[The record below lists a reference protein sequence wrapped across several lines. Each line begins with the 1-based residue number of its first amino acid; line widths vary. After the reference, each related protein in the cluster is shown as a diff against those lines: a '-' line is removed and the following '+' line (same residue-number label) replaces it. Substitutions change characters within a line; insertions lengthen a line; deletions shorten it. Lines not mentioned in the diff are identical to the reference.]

1 MSAAL
6 HRFFAICPRGLD
18 GVLADELR
26 ALGAT
31 HLAPEPG
38 GVGFAGSLATAYAAN
53 LHSRIASRVLWQV
66 GRRPYGSEDDV
77 YHAAY
82 AVPWDDHMTPQQTL
96 RVDVNASNSPL
107 RSLEFAMLKVKDGI
121 VDRLRDRR
129 GERPSIDRTRPDVRV
144 FAFLDHEAVTL
155 YLDLSGEPL
164 FKRGWRADKGEAPL
178 KENLAAGL
186 LLLAGW
192 TPAQPLLDPFCGSG
206 TIVIEAACLAARRA
220 PGLNRRFA
228 FERLTS
234 FDAAGWANLKRAAQ
248 AQVDDTA
255 AATLVGSDISTR
267 VIEQARA
274 NAQLAGL
281 SAWLDDG
288 RLLLRAGDAR
298 QMAPPAEHGLIVT
311 NPPYGE
317 QSNPRSASVPKM
329 MGEIGDALKQR
340 FSGWTAW
347 LLTSDRQLPRQMR
360 LAETRKTVLFNGAL
374 ECRFFRFD
382 LVRGSYRPRQP
393 SGRGDATAAENDAPP
408 QSAA

>member
-1 MSAAL
+1 MSSAV

-18 GVLADELR
+18 GLLADELK

-31 HLAPEPG
+31 HLAPESG
-38 GVGFAGSLATAYAAN
+38 GVGFAGALATAYAAN
-53 LHSRIASRVLWQV
+53 LHSRLASRILWQV
-66 GRRPYGSEDDV
+66 GRRPYASEDDV
-77 YHAAY
+77 YDAAF
-82 AVPWDDHMTPQQTL
+82 AVPWDDHMSPQQTL

-107 RSLEFAMLKVKDGI
+107 RSLEFAMLRVKDGI
-121 VDRLRDRR
+121 VDRVRDRT
-129 GERPSIDRTRPDVRV
+129 GARPSIDRTRPEVRV
-144 FAFLDHEAVTL
+144 FAYLDHEAVTL

-206 TIVIEAACLAARRA
+206 TIVIEAACMAARRA
-220 PGLNRRFA
+220 PGLQRRFA
-228 FERLTS
+228 FERLAN
-234 FDAAGWANLKRAAQ
+234 FDRAAWQQLQRAAQ
-248 AQVDDTA
+248 AQVDDA
-255 AATLVGSDISTR
+255 APARIVGSDISTR
-267 VIEQARA
+267 VIEQARS
-274 NAQLAGL
+274 NARLAGL
-281 SAWLDDG
+281 HALLDDG
-288 RLLLRAGDAR
+288 RLALHAADAR

-317 QSNPRSASVPKM
+317 QSSPRSASVPKL

-360 LAETRKTVLFNGAL
+360 LAETRKAVLYNGAL

-382 LVRGSYRPRQP
+382 LVAGRFRPRA
-393 SGRGDATAAENDAPP
+393 GAAAD
-408 QSAA
+408 

>member
-1 MSAAL
+1 MSTSL

-18 GVLADELR
+18 ELLAAELK

-31 HLAPEPG
+31 HLAPEAG
-38 GVGFAGSLATAYAAN
+38 GVAFGGSLATAYAAN
-53 LHSRIASRVLWQV
+53 LHSRLASRVLWQV
-66 GRRPYGSEDDV
+66 GRRPYASEDDV
-77 YHAAY
+77 YHAAF
-82 AVPWDDHMTPQQTL
+82 AVPWDDHMSAQQTL
-96 RVDVNASNSPL
+96 RVDVNASHSPL

-121 VDRLRDRR
+121 VDRIRDRT

-144 FAFLDHEAVTL
+144 FAYLDHEAVTL

-186 LLLAGW
+186 LMLAGW

-206 TIVIEAACLAARRA
+206 TIVIEAACMATRRA

-228 FERLTS
+228 FERLAS
-234 FDAAGWANLKRAAQ
+234 FDGAGWKDLKNAAL

-255 AATLVGSDISTR
+255 AARIAGSDISTR
-267 VIEQARA
+267 VVEQARA
-274 NAQLAGL
+274 NARLAGL
-281 SAWLDDG
+281 QRWLDDG
-288 RLLLRAGDAR
+288 RLTLAASDAR
-298 QMAPPAEHGLIVT
+298 QMQAPAETGLIVT

-317 QSNPRSASVPKM
+317 QSAPRSASVPKM
-329 MGEIGDALKQR
+329 MAEIGDALKQR
-340 FSGWTAW
+340 FAGWTAW

-382 LVRGSYRPRQP
+382 LVRGQYRPRA
-393 SGRGDATAAENDAPP
+393 ATDPAAPP
-408 QSAA
+408 PS